1 MASSAALEPAA
12 VISAVTPATF
22 RWVTLELKPVAAP
35 ADHSHMDV
43 ASIALQGLSQSET
56 QLDAA
61 ASSLVDSAT
70 GTSGSANLDTLD
82 LSTNILEL
90 IAAQTQFSIDLSTV
104 KAAEQVQQ
112 STIDLLA

>member
-1 MASSAALEPAA
+1 
-12 VISAVTPATF
+12 
-22 RWVTLELKPVAAP
+22 
-35 ADHSHMDV
+35 MDV